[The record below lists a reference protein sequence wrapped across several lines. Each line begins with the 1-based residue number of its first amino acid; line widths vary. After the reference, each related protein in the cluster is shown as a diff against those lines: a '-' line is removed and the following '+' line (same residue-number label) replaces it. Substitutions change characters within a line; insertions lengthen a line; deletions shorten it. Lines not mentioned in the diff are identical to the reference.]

1 MAGSGLDARSGWLTV
16 LVVKDAPSSNFDTR
30 RAIPDMLVLHYTGM
44 KTAGEA
50 VSRLCDPE
58 ARVSAHYVVD
68 EDGTILRLVAE
79 ERRAWHAGQGAWQG
93 ETDCNAASIG
103 IEIVNPGHEFGYR
116 DFPEN
121 QIDAIIS
128 LISDIRTRWTI
139 PDARIIAHSDLAPD
153 RKQDPGERFP
163 WKRLAS
169 VGHGLWF
176 EPAQERIAALGVPLN
191 VGDEGLGVVVL
202 RAGLHRLGY
211 ALTPGGD
218 YDEATRLTVEAFQRH
233 WRPCQVD
240 GVADGETRA
249 ALMGVLQLATAE
261 SVTGV
266 LG

>member
-1 MAGSGLDARSGWLTV
+1 M
-16 LVVKDAPSSNFDTR
+16 LVVKDAPSPNFDNR
-30 RAIPDMLVLHYTGM
+30 RAPPDMLVLHYTGM
-44 KTAGEA
+44 KTAREA
-50 VSRLCDPE
+50 VARLQDPE
-58 ARVSAHYVVD
+58 AKVSSHYVVK
-68 EDGTILRLVAE
+68 EDGAILRLVAE
-79 ERRAWHAGQGAWQG
+79 ERRAWHAGKGVWQG

-116 DFPEN
+116 DFPDA
-121 QIDAIIS
+121 QIDAVIS

-139 PDARIIAHSDLAPD
+139 PDVRIIGHSDLAPE

-176 EPAQERIAALGVPLN
+176 EPAPERTAALGVPLG

-211 ALTPGGD
+211 GLTPGGD
-218 YDEATRLTVEAFQRH
+218 YDEATKLTVEAFQRH
-233 WRPCQVD
+233 WRPGKVD
-240 GVADGETRA
+240 GIADGETRA
-249 ALMGVLQLATAE
+249 TLMGVLQLATAE

-266 LG
+266 I

>member
-1 MAGSGLDARSGWLTV
+1 V
-16 LVVKDAPSSNFDTR
+16 LVVKDAPSPNFDSR
-30 RAIPDMLVLHYTGM
+30 RAPPDMLVLHYTGM
-44 KTAGEA
+44 KTAREA
-50 VSRLCDPE
+50 IARLCDPE

-68 EDGTILRLVAE
+68 EDGSIVRLVDEA
-79 ERRAWHAGQGAWQG
+79 RRAWHAGRGAWQG

-116 DFPEN
+116 DFPDP
-121 QIDAIIS
+121 QIDAVIS

-139 PDARIIAHSDLAPD
+139 PDARVIGHSDLAPE

-163 WKRLAS
+163 WKRLAGS
-169 VGHGLWF
+169 GHGMWF
-176 EPAQERIAALGVPLN
+176 EPASERVAALGAPLG
-191 VGDEGLGVVVL
+191 VGDEGLGVMVL

-233 WRPCQVD
+233 WRPSRVD
-240 GVADGETRA
+240 GIADGEMRA
-249 ALMGVLQLATAE
+249 TLMGVLQLATAE

-266 LG
+266 LP